1 MSRYQS
7 LAGSYD
13 RFTEDVGY
21 PAWADY
27 FERLFSKHNTPVE
40 SLLDLGCGTGT
51 LSCIFAERGYEV
63 IGVDASPD
71 MLAQAQAKAASC
83 TKIPPMFLCQEMEE
97 LDLYGTV
104 DAAVSSLDSI
114 SYLDGVP
121 ALDATLARLK
131 FFVRPDGLFIFDVV
145 TAAKFRAIDGN
156 CYLREDEETL
166 CVWSA
171 GYDEESK
178 YCAMS
183 MDLFRKAGALWS
195 REHEEHEEYAFSHE
209 EICKALERN
218 RFSLEAVYGE
228 LSEDAPDEC
237 AHRIFYVA
245 RRKSK

>member
-1 MSRYQS
+1 MSQYES
-7 LAGSYD
+7 LAESYD

-27 FERLFSKHNTPVE
+27 FETLFAKHDTKVE
-40 SLLDLGCGTGT
+40 SILDLGCGTGT
-51 LSCIFAERGYEV
+51 LSCLFSDRGYEV
-63 IGVDASPD
+63 IGVDASAD
-71 MLAQAQAKAASC
+71 MLAQAQAKVASC
-83 TKIPPMFLCQEMEE
+83 TGVPPMFLCQAMEE

-114 SYLDGVP
+114 SYLDGFD

-131 FFVRPDGLFIFDVV
+131 FFVRPGGLFLFDVV
-145 TAAKFRAIDGN
+145 TEEKFRAIDGN

-178 YCAMS
+178 YCLMS
-183 MDLFRKAGALWS
+183 MDLFRACGTLWE
-195 REHEEHEEYAFSHE
+195 REHEEHEEYAFSYE
-209 EICKALERN
+209 EITEALTKNGFALE
-218 RFSLEAVYGE
+218 ATYGE
-228 LSEDAPDEC
+228 LSETAPEES

-245 RRKSK
+245 RRK